1 MGTKSNNRVS
11 KKYTT
16 EEITQTNDA
25 FTSLKEIFNLGISL
39 TEKERKDLPS
49 VSKER
54 MPYVQ
59 LGLKATKTYPEVLAR
74 DFDEA
79 AYEEDV
85 VLLTY
90 LQDVL
95 LKFNDLKKQVEDI
108 FILAGAESYKATGL
122 VRDFMKANNKDN
134 PVYKNMLNDLDA
146 YFKKTKTKTEESSEE
161 EGKKKEGE

>member
-1 MGTKSNNRVS
+1 M
-11 KKYTT
+11 
-16 EEITQTNDA
+16 
-25 FTSLKEIFNLGISL
+25 
-39 TEKERKDLPS
+39 
-49 VSKER
+49 
-54 MPYVQ
+54 
-59 LGLKATKTYPEVLAR
+59 AR

-95 LKFNDLKKQVEDI
+95 LKINDLKKQVEDI

-161 EGKKKEGE
+161 EGKKKGGE